1 MAEKHVQCATPRN
14 KTSRLGF
21 IPSISGN
28 IVIIIGFTAHISL
41 WKRHLA
47 ASYSQHNNFLPQL
60 ITWLVAYMH
69 IKIILRTY
77 LYINVFSLSLLYTLY
92 LTKLYYILLY
102 YHSWVISPS
111 YHHPNTFPRDVMH
124 HARID
129 HHSRSIG
136 RRKFEGGLPL
146 RAALLV
152 QGPVDLV
159 QSDPWSWRTPQE
171 TTRLA
176 TENGSFTGN
185 NGDFTNKYMGNYGG
199 YNSWYSWCL
208 FAKLVYH

>member
-1 MAEKHVQCATPRN
+1 MSDFTQLPPLQHLPTP
-14 KTSRLGF
+14 S
-21 IPSISGN
+21 
-28 IVIIIGFTAHISL
+28 
-41 WKRHLA
+41 
-47 ASYSQHNNFLPQL
+47 
-60 ITWLVAYMH
+60 
-69 IKIILRTY
+69 
-77 LYINVFSLSLLYTLY
+77 
-92 LTKLYYILLY
+92 
-102 YHSWVISPS
+102 
-111 YHHPNTFPRDVMH
+111 NTFPRDVMH

-185 NGDFTNKYMGNYGG
+185 NGDFTNKYTWEIMVDIIVDIADVCLP
-199 YNSWYSWCL
+199 SWCITNISL
-208 FAKLVYH
+208 GAMVDITRADGVYKPPCGIYIYKVYNN